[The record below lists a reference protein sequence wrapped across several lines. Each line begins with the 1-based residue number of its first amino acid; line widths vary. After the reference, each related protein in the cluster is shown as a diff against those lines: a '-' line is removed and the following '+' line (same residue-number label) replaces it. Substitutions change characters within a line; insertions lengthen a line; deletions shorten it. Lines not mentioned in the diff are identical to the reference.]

1 MKRDPFGSSYLAPLL
16 QWNALVAQTAEMMLA
31 SAQVIG
37 HRTQRM
43 ALAGPA
49 PGERDRREFAL
60 MGREKVEAGAQSIQ
74 AMASHLLNRNQEA
87 AARAFSDMLRSTSA
101 LMMLTSSRSP
111 AQFFARQMGF
121 ARTLER
127 SAVST
132 AAVTKSATRLAHRG
146 LKPIHAK
153 ATANAKRLGKRA

>member
-1 MKRDPFGSSYLAPLL
+1 MKRDPFGSSFFAPFI
-16 QWNALVAQTAEMMLA
+16 QWNSLVAQTAEMMLA

-43 ALAGPA
+43 ALAGSA
-49 PGERDRREFAL
+49 PGARDRREFAL
-60 MGREKVEAGAQSIQ
+60 MGREKVEAGAQSFQ
-74 AMASHLLNRNQEA
+74 AMTSHVLNRNQHL

-101 LMMLTSSRSP
+101 LVMLASSRSP
-111 AQFFARQMGF
+111 AQLFARQMGF

-127 SAVST
+127 SAVSV
-132 AAVTKSATRLAHRG
+132 ADVAKSATRLAHRG

-153 ATANAKRLGKRA
+153 ATANAKRLGKRG